1 MSRNCCSSTN
11 RRRESIPSRAVSSG
25 ICCSN
30 FPATASRFSS
40 PRTTWTKPSAAATSP
55 TSITANSSPTVRRT
69 RCANSPTCSR
79 PAPCASRSPHPKSP
93 GRWLAPVKSKAS
105 AVQPSS
111 ASPSTRLST
120 TTWIWTTSARSFPGR
135 APRSAKSARS
145 LRASKTSSWSSPTRI
160 RPTATIWRPP
170 AKRRRPGMTDIFRG
184 FGAVFY
190 KEALHVRR
198 DFGTLFFSLIIPLL
212 QMLLLGYGIDTNIRQ
227 INTVV
232 FNADGRRESR
242 ELLDRLKNSD
252 TFHVVR
258 YVNSDV
264 EMNEMIIGGK
274 ARVGIKIPVD
284 YSDKLL
290 HQMSAQVLVL
300 IDGSDSSVA
309 GQAINVT
316 TSIGLDESLRRA
328 LTNNASSAVDMRPK
342 LLFNPDS
349 RSPNFFLPGLTAILL
364 LNVTTFLTAF
374 SIVREKERGTLEQL
388 FVTPVRPMG
397 LLLGKLLPYL
407 GIGFFELLLILT
419 FMRFVFLVP
428 IHGSVLLL
436 GFLSLPYLFAALSLG
451 ILISSKANSQA
462 EAMQLAF
469 LPILPNVFFSGY
481 IFPRETI
488 PTIFKPLSYLIP
500 ASYFIN
506 ITRGVI
512 LRGAGISHLWTD
524 GLALCLIGTL

>member
-1 MSRNCCSSTN
+1 VGDT
-11 RRRESIPSRAVSSG
+11 
-25 ICCSN
+25 
-30 FPATASRFSS
+30 
-40 PRTTWTKPSAAATSP
+40 
-55 TSITANSSPTVRRT
+55 
-69 RCANSPTCSR
+69 
-79 PAPCASRSPHPKSP
+79 
-93 GRWLAPVKSKAS
+93 
-105 AVQPSS
+105 
-111 ASPSTRLST
+111 
-120 TTWIWTTSARSFPGR
+120 
-135 APRSAKSARS
+135 
-145 LRASKTSSWSSPTRI
+145 
-160 RPTATIWRPP
+160 
-170 AKRRRPGMTDIFRG
+170 FRG

-190 KEALHVRR
+190 KETLHVRR

-242 ELLDRLKNSD
+242 ELIDRMKNSD

-258 YVNSDV
+258 YATSDQD
-264 EMNEMIIGGK
+264 MNEMIIGGK

-290 HQMSAQVLVL
+290 HQMSAEVLVL
-300 IDGSDSSVA
+300 IDGSDSTVA

-316 TSIGLDESLRRA
+316 NAIGLDESLRRV
-328 LTNNASSAVDMRPK
+328 LLNNEPLAVEMRPK

-407 GIGFFELLLILT
+407 AIGFFELCMIVT
-419 FMRFVFLVP
+419 FMRFAFRVP

-436 GFLSLPYLFAALSLG
+436 AFLSLPYIFVSLSLG
-451 ILISSKANSQA
+451 ILISSKANSQS

-469 LPILPNVFFSGY
+469 LTILPSIFFSGY
-481 IFPRETI
+481 IFPRETMPKFFYAI
-488 PTIFKPLSYLIP
+488 SYFVP

-512 LRGAGISHLWTD
+512 LRGAGIRHLWID
-524 GLALCLIGTL
+524 ALALFAMGTILLVIAARRFQNKVIMA

>member
-1 MSRNCCSSTN
+1 ME
-11 RRRESIPSRAVSSG
+11 RRAH
-25 ICCSN
+25 
-30 FPATASRFSS
+30 
-40 PRTTWTKPSAAATSP
+40 
-55 TSITANSSPTVRRT
+55 VRDT
-69 RCANSPTCSR
+69 
-79 PAPCASRSPHPKSP
+79 
-93 GRWLAPVKSKAS
+93 
-105 AVQPSS
+105 
-111 ASPSTRLST
+111 
-120 TTWIWTTSARSFPGR
+120 
-135 APRSAKSARS
+135 
-145 LRASKTSSWSSPTRI
+145 
-160 RPTATIWRPP
+160 
-170 AKRRRPGMTDIFRG
+170 FRG

-190 KEALHVRR
+190 KETLHVRR

-212 QMLLLGYGIDTNIRQ
+212 QMLLLGYGIDTNIRH

-242 ELLDRLKNSD
+242 ELIDRMKNSD

-258 YVNSDV
+258 YVTNDHD
-264 EMNEMIIGGK
+264 MNEMIIGGK

-290 HQMSAQVLVL
+290 HQMRAQVLVL
-300 IDGSDSSVA
+300 IDGSDSTVA

-316 TSIGLDESLRRA
+316 TAIGLDESLRRA
-328 LTNNASSAVDMRPK
+328 LVNNETFAVDMRPK

-407 GIGFFELLLILT
+407 GIGFFELCMILT
-419 FMRFVFLVP
+419 FMRFAFRVP
-428 IHGSVLLL
+428 IHGSVILLA
-436 GFLSLPYLFAALSLG
+436 FLSLPYIFVSLSLG
-451 ILISSKANSQA
+451 ILISSKANSQS

-469 LPILPNVFFSGY
+469 LTILPSIFFSGY
-481 IFPRETI
+481 IFPRETM
-488 PTIFKPLSYLIP
+488 PKIFYAISYFVP

-512 LRGAGISHLWTD
+512 LRGAGITHLWID
-524 GLALCLIGTL
+524 ALALFAMGTFLLVIAARRFQNKVIMA

>member
-1 MSRNCCSSTN
+1 M
-11 RRRESIPSRAVSSG
+11 P
-25 ICCSN
+25 
-30 FPATASRFSS
+30 
-40 PRTTWTKPSAAATSP
+40 
-55 TSITANSSPTVRRT
+55 
-69 RCANSPTCSR
+69 
-79 PAPCASRSPHPKSP
+79 
-93 GRWLAPVKSKAS
+93 
-105 AVQPSS
+105 
-111 ASPSTRLST
+111 
-120 TTWIWTTSARSFPGR
+120 
-135 APRSAKSARS
+135 
-145 LRASKTSSWSSPTRI
+145 
-160 RPTATIWRPP
+160 
-170 AKRRRPGMTDIFRG
+170 DIFRG

-190 KEALHVRR
+190 KETLHVRR

-252 TFHVVR
+252 TFHVIR
-258 YVNSDV
+258 YVSSDA
-264 EMNEMIIGGK
+264 EMNNMIIGGK

-284 YSDKLL
+284 YSDRLL
-290 HQMSAQVLVL
+290 HGMSAQVLVL

-316 TSIGLDESLRRA
+316 TSIGLDESLRRVLA
-328 LTNNASSAVDMRPK
+328 NDTAFAVEMRPK

-364 LNVTTFLTAF
+364 LNVTTFLTSF

-388 FVTPVRPMG
+388 FVTPVKPLG

-419 FMRFVFLVP
+419 FMRFAFRVP
-428 IHGSVLLL
+428 IHGSVFLLA
-436 GFLSLPYLFAALSLG
+436 FLSLPYIFVSLSLG
-451 ILISSKANSQA
+451 ILISSKANTQS

-469 LPILPNVFFSGY
+469 LTILPSIFFSGY
-481 IFPRETI
+481 IFPRETM
-488 PTIFKPLSYLIP
+488 PKFFYVLSYLVP

-512 LRGAGISHLWTD
+512 LRGAGITHLWLD
-524 GLALCLIGTL
+524 GLALFAMGSFLLVIAARRFHNKVIMA

>member
-1 MSRNCCSSTN
+1 
-11 RRRESIPSRAVSSG
+11 
-25 ICCSN
+25 
-30 FPATASRFSS
+30 
-40 PRTTWTKPSAAATSP
+40 
-55 TSITANSSPTVRRT
+55 VR
-69 RCANSPTCSR
+69 
-79 PAPCASRSPHPKSP
+79 
-93 GRWLAPVKSKAS
+93 
-105 AVQPSS
+105 
-111 ASPSTRLST
+111 
-120 TTWIWTTSARSFPGR
+120 
-135 APRSAKSARS
+135 
-145 LRASKTSSWSSPTRI
+145 
-160 RPTATIWRPP
+160 
-170 AKRRRPGMTDIFRG
+170 DIFRG

-190 KEALHVRR
+190 KETLHVRR

-252 TFHVVR
+252 TFHLVR
-258 YVNSDV
+258 YVNTDH
-264 EMNEMIIGGK
+264 EMNEMIIAGK

-290 HQMSAQVLVL
+290 HKMSAQVLVL

-316 TSIGLDESLRRA
+316 TSIGLDESLRRV
-328 LTNNASSAVDMRPK
+328 LVNNETFAVDMRPK

-407 GIGFFELLLILT
+407 VIGFFELCMILT
-419 FMRFVFLVP
+419 FMRFAFHVP
-428 IHGSVLLL
+428 IHGSVILLA
-436 GFLSLPYLFAALSLG
+436 FLSLPYIFVSLSLG
-451 ILISSKANSQA
+451 ILISSKANSQS

-469 LPILPNVFFSGY
+469 LTILPSIFFSGY
-481 IFPRETI
+481 IFPRETM
-488 PTIFKPLSYLIP
+488 PKIFYVISYFVP

-512 LRGAGISHLWTD
+512 LRGAGISHLWID
-524 GLALCLIGTL
+524 ALALFAMGTFMLVIAARRFQNKVIMA

>member
-1 MSRNCCSSTN
+1 M
-11 RRRESIPSRAVSSG
+11 RE
-25 ICCSN
+25 
-30 FPATASRFSS
+30 
-40 PRTTWTKPSAAATSP
+40 
-55 TSITANSSPTVRRT
+55 
-69 RCANSPTCSR
+69 
-79 PAPCASRSPHPKSP
+79 
-93 GRWLAPVKSKAS
+93 
-105 AVQPSS
+105 
-111 ASPSTRLST
+111 
-120 TTWIWTTSARSFPGR
+120 
-135 APRSAKSARS
+135 
-145 LRASKTSSWSSPTRI
+145 
-160 RPTATIWRPP
+160 
-170 AKRRRPGMTDIFRG
+170 IFRG

-190 KEALHVRR
+190 KETLHVRR

-258 YVNSDV
+258 YVNSDA
-264 EMNEMIIGGK
+264 EMNNMIIGGK

-316 TSIGLDESLRRA
+316 TAIGLDESLRRVVVA
-328 LTNNASSAVDMRPK
+328 NGSFAVDMRPK

-388 FVTPVRPMG
+388 FVTPVKPMG

-419 FMRFVFLVP
+419 FMRFAFHVP
-428 IHGSVLLL
+428 IHGSVFLLA
-436 GFLSLPYLFAALSLG
+436 FLSLPYIFVSLSLG
-451 ILISSKANSQA
+451 ILISSKANTQS

-469 LPILPNVFFSGY
+469 LTILPSIFFSGY
-481 IFPRETI
+481 IFPRETMPKFFYVI
-488 PTIFKPLSYLIP
+488 SYFVP

-512 LRGAGISHLWTD
+512 LRGAGIRHLWLD
-524 GLALCLIGTL
+524 GLALFTIGALLLVIAARRFHNKVIMA

>member
-1 MSRNCCSSTN
+1 MVN
-11 RRRESIPSRAVSSG
+11 P
-25 ICCSN
+25 
-30 FPATASRFSS
+30 
-40 PRTTWTKPSAAATSP
+40 
-55 TSITANSSPTVRRT
+55 
-69 RCANSPTCSR
+69 
-79 PAPCASRSPHPKSP
+79 
-93 GRWLAPVKSKAS
+93 
-105 AVQPSS
+105 
-111 ASPSTRLST
+111 
-120 TTWIWTTSARSFPGR
+120 
-135 APRSAKSARS
+135 
-145 LRASKTSSWSSPTRI
+145 
-160 RPTATIWRPP
+160 
-170 AKRRRPGMTDIFRG
+170 FRG
-184 FGAVFY
+184 FSAVFY

-212 QMLLLGYGIDTNIRQ
+212 QMFLLGFGIDTNIRQ

-232 FNADGRRESR
+232 YNADGRRESR
-242 ELLDRLKNSD
+242 ELLDRLRNSD
-252 TFHVVR
+252 TFNLIR
-258 YVNSDV
+258 FVNSDHDL
-264 EMNEMIIGGK
+264 NEAIVSGK
-274 ARVGIKIPVD
+274 CRVGIKIPVD

-316 TSIGLDESLRRA
+316 TSIGLDESLRRV
-328 LTNNASSAVDMRPK
+328 LGSSNAPFAVDMRPK

-407 GIGFFELLLILT
+407 MIGFFELCMILT
-419 FMRFVFLVP
+419 FMRFVFSVP

-436 GFLSLPYLFAALSLG
+436 ALLSLPYIFVSLSLG

-469 LPILPNVFFSGY
+469 LTILPSVFFSGY
-481 IFPRETI
+481 IFPRETMPKFFFI
-488 PTIFKPLSYLIP
+488 LSYFVP
-500 ASYFIN
+500 ATFFID
-506 ITRGVI
+506 ITRGII
-512 LRGAGISHLWTD
+512 LRGAGWADLWSD
-524 GLALCLIGTL
+524 ALALFLFGTILLVIAARRFQNKVIMA